1 MIAPNAICRAFNL
14 CRRVAYRSDRSFI
27 IGGWFATF
35 APRNDRKPGIMT
47 AYLISLALLGVIM
60 IAIWDGVS

>member
-1 MIAPNAICRAFNL
+1 M
-14 CRRVAYRSDRSFI
+14 
-27 IGGWFATF
+27 GGWFATF